1 MPLLLRQTALLL
13 LCSVLALPISS
24 TAQTRTDAPA
34 KAQASGHWRQLSARS
49 KIALAPLAERWDELS
64 DTQRGKWQAIAR
76 NFHQLSDAEQQTMQ
90 ARMREWVAL
99 SPAQR
104 NQARLNFN
112 SLQNVSKD
120 QKKNRWDEY
129 QSLSEDE
136 KRKLSAGSLAPAKT
150 TAPSAKPVAADRLVQ
165 PTVRSVP
172 SAALPARQPIDPNTL
187 LPVPPATPAAAPVET
202 PAAPQSEP
210 EASSS

>member
-1 MPLLLRQTALLL
+1 MPLLLRQTAFLL
-13 LCSVLALPISS
+13 LCSALALPITSP
-24 TAQTRTDAPA
+24 AQTRTDAPP
-34 KAQASGHWRQLSARS
+34 KAQTSGHWRQLSARS
-49 KIALAPLAERWDELS
+49 KVALAPLAERWDELS
-64 DTQRGKWQAIAR
+64 DTQRSKWQAIAR
-76 NFHQLSDAEQQTMQ
+76 NFHQLSEAEQQTMQ

-99 SPAQR
+99 SPTQR

-150 TAPSAKPVAADRLVQ
+150 TAPSAKPVAAERLVQ

-172 SAALPARQPIDPNTL
+172 SAALPVRQPIDPNTL
-187 LPVPPATPAAAPVET
+187 LPVPPTPAAAPVET
-202 PAAPQSEP
+202 PVAPQAEP
-210 EASSS
+210 EASAS